1 MSNFFEAIVSYLEIV
16 FNFVKNIIGSLN
28 HVFVIIFESLSLPQ
42 VLAGYC
48 FPILGSSVIIVSS
61 IAILK
66 LITGR

>member
-1 MSNFFEAIVSYLEIV
+1 MQNFFDAIVYYFEIV

-28 HVFVIIFESLSLPQ
+28 HVFVILFESLSLPQ

>member
-1 MSNFFEAIVSYLEIV
+1 MLNFFQSIVTYLEIV
-16 FNFVKNIIGSLN
+16 FNFVKNIIGSISQVL
-28 HVFVIIFESLSLPQ
+28 VVIVESLTLPQ

-48 FPILGSSVIIVSS
+48 FPILGSSVIIVSA

>member
-1 MSNFFEAIVSYLEIV
+1 MTNFFQAVLSYLEIV
-16 FNFVKNIIGSLN
+16 FNFVKNIIGALSR
-28 HVFVIIFESLSLPQ
+28 VFVILFESLSLPQ

-66 LITGR
+66 LIIGR

>member
-1 MSNFFEAIVSYLEIV
+1 MTNFFQAVLNYVEIV
-16 FNFVKNIIGSLN
+16 FNFVKNIVGSLN
-28 HVFVIIFESLSLPQ
+28 HVFVILFESLSLPQ

>member
-1 MSNFFEAIVSYLEIV
+1 MSNFFDAIVYYFEIV
-16 FNFVKNIIGSLN
+16 FNFVKNIIGSIN

-48 FPILGSSVIIVSS
+48 FPILGSSVIIVSA

>member
-1 MSNFFEAIVSYLEIV
+1 MLNFFQSVISYLEIV
-16 FNFVKNIIGSLN
+16 FNFVKNTIGAISQVL
-28 HVFVIIFESLSLPQ
+28 VVIVESLTLPQ

-48 FPILGSSVIIVSS
+48 FPILGASVMIVSS

>member
-1 MSNFFEAIVSYLEIV
+1 MSNFFEAVLYYCEIV

-28 HVFVIIFESLSLPQ
+28 HAFVIIFESLTLPQ

-48 FPILGSSVIIVSS
+48 FPILGSSVIIVSA

-66 LITGR
+66 LIIGR